1 MLQTYVSFLINA
13 ILRAVNF
20 IKQQKLFARGSPSRQ
35 GAGAPVPTS
44 GTSTTFFRVLTN
56 IFHRCF
62 HLYALMGS
70 NIIVCIYGVA
80 YTFIQLFKAVI
91 FAVKQPPI
99 LNRVI
104 HPFSQG
110 IMSRISTLRHTNIDM
125 MFLEHIHIQV

>member
-13 ILRAVNF
+13 RLRAVNF

-56 IFHRCF
+56 MFHRCF
-62 HLYALMGS
+62 HLYTLMGS

-91 FAVKQPPI
+91 FAVKSSVELQFYAFHWGI
-99 LNRVI
+99 EQDNYDI
-104 HPFSQG
+104 HSSYL
-110 IMSRISTLRHTNIDM
+110 M
-125 MFLEHIHIQV
+125 